1 VAVEVEVEGGAAVV
15 AGAAE
20 VGGTTGVSV
29 VRARSLPFS
38 DIGGRSGELKSDRAR
53 DEVCGSKELR
63 GSFGGNEAKAA
74 AVEETDGAASGCRI
88 EPAGVGAADFK
99 RA

>member
-1 VAVEVEVEGGAAVV
+1 MAVEVEVEGGAAVV

-53 DEVCGSKELR
+53 DEV
-63 GSFGGNEAKAA
+63 
-74 AVEETDGAASGCRI
+74 
-88 EPAGVGAADFK
+88 
-99 RA
+99 